1 MAVTWTEDQRRV
13 IDTRKK
19 NILVSAAAGSGK
31 TAVLSQRIL
40 SLIMDPEDPADI
52 DELLVVTFTRAA
64 ADEKMCIRDSMR
76 RIWQMAGRR

>member
-64 ADEKMCIRDSMR
+64 ADEMRESIRVTAICCGS
-76 RIWQMAGRR
+76 

>member
-31 TAVLSQRIL
+31 TEGAKAIAAGLNLPYMFLTCS
-40 SLIMDPEDPADI
+40 AD
-52 DELLVVTFTRAA
+52 
-64 ADEKMCIRDSMR
+64 DEKFDCATRSVLKRYGTNIA
-76 RIWQMAGRR
+76 I

>member
-31 TAVLSQRIL
+31 SAVRHSAFYADHGSRIRQI
-40 SLIMDPEDPADI
+40 S
-52 DELLVVTFTRAA
+52 TSF
-64 ADEKMCIRDSMR
+64 
-76 RIWQMAGRR
+76 WW

>member
-31 TAVLSQRIL
+31 TGGAVTALFIADH
-40 SLIMDPEDPADI
+40 DPE
-52 DELLVVTFTRAA
+52 
-64 ADEKMCIRDSMR
+64 IRQISMR
-76 RIWQMAGRR
+76 FWW